1 MLVASVTFAGN
12 DRPMKRIWTLAAAVG
27 SGLWWAGGIAANV
40 TTPVGLW
47 KTVDDKTGEA
57 RSHVRIV
64 ERNGILTGRIED
76 ILDAGKRDAR
86 CIKCDGPHKD
96 QPVRGMVIIEGVR
109 ANAKNGYW
117 DSGTIL
123 DPNDG
128 KVYKLRLT
136 PQSGGAQLEV
146 RGFVGPFYRN
156 QHWIRL
162 E

>member
-1 MLVASVTFAGN
+1 
-12 DRPMKRIWTLAAAVG
+12 MKTTLTLAAVISLGVG
-27 SGLWWAGGIAANV
+27 GAAGITANV

-86 CIKCDGPHKD
+86 CIKCDGPRKD
-96 QPVRGMVIIEGVR
+96 QPVRGMIIIEGVR
-109 ANAKNGYW
+109 VNAKNGYW